1 MGEHRRAT
9 RRRFLGAATAAC
21 AGTFAAGATARTI
34 GFARPEAPGAATPF
48 AGPFCLFSKPLP
60 EMDWP
65 RLARAA
71 QHAGFDGLDLTVR
84 PGGHVR
90 PDRAAEDLPR
100 AVEAVR
106 AAGIAVPMI
115 TTALVSADDP
125 AALAILSTAG
135 RLGIRYF
142 KAGYYLYESGDV
154 RGVMARAARAFRGL
168 VELAAEHGV
177 QAGYHNHAGYVGGAL
192 WDLSTIVEPLDPAWA
207 GYYFDARHAVAEGGA
222 GAWRHALDLV
232 APRVRMVALKDFSWV
247 KTPDGWRDL
256 NCPLGE
262 GMVDWRTVCSTL
274 CRAGFSG
281 PVSVHI
287 EYDVA
292 GATTSEREANV
303 LAAASR
309 DLTFAKA
316 RIAEACIAEARA

>member
-1 MGEHRRAT
+1 MADHAPTSRRHFLEAVTAT
-9 RRRFLGAATAAC
+9 CAGAFAATHTARADGV
-21 AGTFAAGATARTI
+21 APPEAKAAG
-34 GFARPEAPGAATPF
+34 RPLG
-48 AGPFCLFSKPLP
+48 GPFCLFSKPLP

-90 PDRAAEDLPR
+90 PERAAEDLPR

-106 AAGIAVPMI
+106 AAGITVPMI
-115 TTALVSADDP
+115 TTALTSADDP
-125 AALAILSTAG
+125 AAPAILSTAG

-142 KAGYYLYESGDV
+142 KAGYYLYDSGDV
-154 RGVMARAARAFRGL
+154 RGVVARAARAFRGL
-168 VELAAEHGV
+168 VELAALHGIA
-177 QAGYHNHAGYVGGAL
+177 AGYHNHAGYVGGAL
-192 WDLSTIVEPLDPAWA
+192 WDLATIVDPLDPRWA
-207 GYYFDARHAVAEGGA
+207 GYYFDPRHAVAEGGA
-222 GAWRHALDLV
+222 GAWTHALDLV
-232 APRVRMVALKDFSWV
+232 APRVKMVALKDFSWV
-247 KTPDGWRDL
+247 KTKEGWRDE

-262 GMVDWRTVCSTL
+262 GMVDWRGVFSAL
-274 CRAGFSG
+274 CRAQFGG

-292 GATTSEREANV
+292 GATTAEREASV

-309 DLTFAKA
+309 DLAFAKA
-316 RIAEACIAEARA
+316 RIAEACA